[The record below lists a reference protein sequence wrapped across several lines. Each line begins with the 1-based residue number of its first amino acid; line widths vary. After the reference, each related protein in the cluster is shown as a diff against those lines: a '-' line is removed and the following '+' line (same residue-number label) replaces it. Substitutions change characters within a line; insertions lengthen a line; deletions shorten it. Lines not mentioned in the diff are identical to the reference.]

1 MMSISVLPGEILYIV
16 FELVDINTWHLQ
28 LIRGH
33 ALVPVA
39 CVCKRWKSIVDK
51 LIYVNLGIRTPNAL
65 LRLIDHLSKNGDVT
79 DIVSRTTR
87 RLWSSYADRHAWRS
101 HDSTTIMDKLI
112 ALLNMLRA
120 LHIVNILFCLPARAL
135 SALLDTSGSTIQD
148 LSLVTSS
155 ETFNEDSLSKLR
167 NLVRLARLSISFDA
181 SSGEDV
187 LPTDMPRIFLP
198 SVETVRLS
206 YPHWWGGCN
215 VLLRAFEF
223 RSLTSVDIKC
233 HRKDIAT
240 HLFHAVETF
249 LRRHSETVTELT
261 LSPPNSINVSDLI
274 TPLTNLHRLEISSFQ
289 LDPSIPAALPSTL
302 SDLRLSL
309 AQTRL
314 DTTTMK
320 VDHQWEFFHELLG
333 VSLPSLK
340 SIQGL
345 DGLSP
350 LDWRIL
356 EAKVEGEVAR
366 KLKTIAVVLKGK
378 GIDLFDI
385 YGRTYIGAG
394 GGESG
399 QTGDLADYIS
409 TAEKTM

>member
-320 VDHQWEFFHELLG
+320 VDHQWPRAAWCVLAVFKEYTGPGWL
-333 VSLPSLK
+333 VSPRLEDPGSEGRRRSGTK
-340 SIQGL
+340 AQDDRSGTERQGYRSIRHL
-345 DGLSP
+345 RTHVHWCRW
-350 LDWRIL
+350 WR
-356 EAKVEGEVAR
+356 EWTDR
-366 KLKTIAVVLKGK
+366 RS
-378 GIDLFDI
+378 
-385 YGRTYIGAG
+385 GR
-394 GGESG
+394 
-399 QTGDLADYIS
+399 LHFNC
-409 TAEKTM
+409 